1 MIRVRIYLVIVAL
14 LAFGAVWLAERPGD
28 VVITWQGERVETSVM
43 VLMAAAAAVAVA
55 AVALWSIARAIVRS
69 PDAVSRFL
77 RNRRGV
83 RAYQAVSHGLIAV
96 GSGDARAAKKFTA
109 EARRIA
115 PSEPLTLLLSAQAA
129 QLAGDRDAAAATF
142 QQMAGRDDTKVLG
155 LHGLF
160 VEAQR
165 RNDPA
170 AALFYAEEA
179 AKQAAVP
186 PWAGQAVL
194 EFRCV
199 AGDWSGALTRLE
211 RNMKSGLIDK
221 TAYRRQRAVL
231 LTAQALAAEDGV
243 APPTAGQPDGFM
255 PTSGKPDVGRERAQA
270 LALEAVKLAPDLV
283 PAAALAGRLLGAAGE
298 KRKATRI
305 IEAAW
310 RANPHPDLA
319 DAFAHLQPGDSAR
332 ERLARVE
339 SLAGKATGDAEAAIA
354 VARAA
359 LDAKEFSVARAALVP
374 LLEMPTRRVAAL
386 MAALELQEG
395 DEGRGREWMARTLNA
410 RRDPAW
416 TADGHVSD
424 HWLPVSP
431 VTGRLDA
438 FEWRDPLAGVDHTG
452 ATIDAEHRA
461 LRCTARGAAAAR
473 RADAGAEHTGAV
485 VPARRP
491 TACAGRGQIRR
502 VVCTTS
508 GQPTPASL
516 PDIGGGADVFPTS
529 GKPDVGGGDEPTRTV
544 EPASPHD
551 EPRPPPVIALA
562 HVPDDPGPESGT
574 PPEEPAVEPGS
585 VAPPDGWS
593 RFRARFR

>member
-1 MIRVRIYLVIVAL
+1 MIRVLIYLVIVAL

-55 AVALWSIARAIVRS
+55 AVLLWSIARAIVRS

-83 RAYQAVSHGLIAV
+83 RAYQAVSQGLIAV
-96 GSGDARAAKKFTA
+96 GSGDARAAKWFTA
-109 EARRIA
+109 EAKRIA

-129 QLAGDRDAAAATF
+129 QLAGNRDAAAATF

-179 AKQAAVP
+179 AKEPAVP

-194 EFRCV
+194 QFRCV
-199 AGDWSGALTRLE
+199 AGDWSGALARLE

-231 LTAQALAAEDGV
+231 LTAQALAAGRPSGKKRADAGARGGEARAGPRAGGGAGRPAARRRRREAQGRAHHRGGV
-243 APPTAGQPDGFM
+243 ARQSASRSRRRLRP
-255 PTSGKPDVGRERAQA
+255 S
-270 LALEAVKLAPDLV
+270 
-283 PAAALAGRLLGAAGE
+283 AAR
-298 KRKATRI
+298 RFR
-305 IEAAW
+305 
-310 RANPHPDLA
+310 
-319 DAFAHLQPGDSAR
+319 
-332 ERLARVE
+332 
-339 SLAGKATGDAEAAIA
+339 
-354 VARAA
+354 ARAA
-359 LDAKEFSVARAALVP
+359 GAGRDPRRPGAPAMPRPRSRSRAPRSTPRNSRWRAPRLVP
-374 LLEMPTRRVAAL
+374 LLATPTRRVAAL

-452 ATIDAEHRA
+452 ATIDAEQRA
-461 LRCTARGAAAAR
+461 LLDAPRAPPPPLATALPASDRPAAVAPVADKPEPPAPSAESSAAAVAVADKPDLDAGREDAAPLSGRTSRRTMRRAR
-473 RADAGAEHTGAV
+473 R
-485 VPARRP
+485 R
-491 TACAGRGQIRR
+491 
-502 VVCTTS
+502 
-508 GQPTPASL
+508 
-516 PDIGGGADVFPTS
+516 
-529 GKPDVGGGDEPTRTV
+529 
-544 EPASPHD
+544 
-551 EPRPPPVIALA
+551 
-562 HVPDDPGPESGT
+562 
-574 PPEEPAVEPGS
+574 
-585 VAPPDGWS
+585 
-593 RFRARFR
+593 

>member
-1 MIRVRIYLVIVAL
+1 
-14 LAFGAVWLAERPGD
+14 
-28 VVITWQGERVETSVM
+28 M

-55 AVALWSIARAIVRS
+55 AIALWSIARAIVRS

-96 GSGDARAAKKFTA
+96 GSGDARAAKRFTA

-165 RNDPA
+165 RNDPT

-179 AKQAAVP
+179 AKKPAARP
-186 PWAGQAVL
+186 GPGK
-194 EFRCV
+194 RCSNS
-199 AGDWSGALTRLE
+199 AASPATGAARSTRLE

-231 LTAQALAAEDGV
+231 LTAQALAADDGV
-243 APPTAGQPDGFM
+243 AAPTPGQPDA
-255 PTSGKPDVGRERAQA
+255 GRERAQA

-332 ERLARVE
+332 ERLARVQIPRRQGNRRRR
-339 SLAGKATGDAEAAIA
+339 SRDRGR
-354 VARAA
+354 ARRARRQ
-359 LDAKEFSVARAALVP
+359 EFAVARAALVP

-452 ATIDAEHRA
+452 ATIDAEQRA
-461 LRCTARGAAAAR
+461 LLDAPRAPPVPPLAAPLPASDH
-473 RADAGAEHTGAV
+473 ADATAPA
-485 VPARRP
+485 PARPEALRPRWPRANP
-491 TACAGRGQIRR
+491 TAASRIGSTRGLR
-502 VVCTTS
+502 VGI
-508 GQPTPASL
+508 GQ
-516 PDIGGGADVFPTS
+516 
-529 GKPDVGGGDEPTRTV
+529 R
-544 EPASPHD
+544 
-551 EPRPPPVIALA
+551 
-562 HVPDDPGPESGT
+562 
-574 PPEEPAVEPGS
+574 
-585 VAPPDGWS
+585 
-593 RFRARFR
+593 

>member
-1 MIRVRIYLVIVAL
+1 MIRVLIYLVIVAL

-55 AVALWSIARAIVRS
+55 AVLLWSIARAIVRS

-96 GSGDARAAKKFTA
+96 GSGDARAAKRFTA

-243 APPTAGQPDGFM
+243 VSAGTRASPTP
-255 PTSGKPDVGRERAQA
+255 
-270 LALEAVKLAPDLV
+270 
-283 PAAALAGRLLGAAGE
+283 
-298 KRKATRI
+298 
-305 IEAAW
+305 
-310 RANPHPDLA
+310 
-319 DAFAHLQPGDSAR
+319 
-332 ERLARVE
+332 
-339 SLAGKATGDAEAAIA
+339 
-354 VARAA
+354 VA
-359 LDAKEFSVARAALVP
+359 
-374 LLEMPTRRVAAL
+374 
-386 MAALELQEG
+386 
-395 DEGRGREWMARTLNA
+395 NA
-410 RRDPAW
+410 RRR
-416 TADGHVSD
+416 SR
-424 HWLPVSP
+424 S
-431 VTGRLDA
+431 
-438 FEWRDPLAGVDHTG
+438 
-452 ATIDAEHRA
+452 
-461 LRCTARGAAAAR
+461 R
-473 RADAGAEHTGAV
+473 R
-485 VPARRP
+485 
-491 TACAGRGQIRR
+491 
-502 VVCTTS
+502 
-508 GQPTPASL
+508 
-516 PDIGGGADVFPTS
+516 
-529 GKPDVGGGDEPTRTV
+529 
-544 EPASPHD
+544 
-551 EPRPPPVIALA
+551 
-562 HVPDDPGPESGT
+562 
-574 PPEEPAVEPGS
+574 
-585 VAPPDGWS
+585 
-593 RFRARFR
+593 

>member
-1 MIRVRIYLVIVAL
+1 MIRVLIYLVIVAL

-55 AVALWSIARAIVRS
+55 AVLLWSIARAIVRS

-109 EARRIA
+109 EAKRIA

-142 QQMAGRDDTKVLG
+142 QQMAGRDDTRVLG

-179 AKQAAVP
+179 AKRAP
-186 PWAGQAVL
+186 RSRRGPGRRCC

-199 AGDWSGALTRLE
+199 AGDWSGALARLE

-231 LTAQALAAEDGV
+231 LTAQALAAEETERRDAQGARARGGEARARPGAGGGARRAAARRRRREAQGRAHHRGGV
-243 APPTAGQPDGFM
+243 ARQSASRSRRRLRP
-255 PTSGKPDVGRERAQA
+255 S
-270 LALEAVKLAPDLV
+270 
-283 PAAALAGRLLGAAGE
+283 AAR
-298 KRKATRI
+298 RFR
-305 IEAAW
+305 
-310 RANPHPDLA
+310 
-319 DAFAHLQPGDSAR
+319 
-332 ERLARVE
+332 
-339 SLAGKATGDAEAAIA
+339 
-354 VARAA
+354 ARAPGRG
-359 LDAKEFSVARAALVP
+359 SRPSPARRPATPRPRSRSRAPRSTRRNSRSRAPRLVP
-374 LLEMPTRRVAAL
+374 LLATPTRRVAAL

-416 TADGHVSD
+416 TADGHVSE

-452 ATIDAEHRA
+452 ATIDAEQRA
-461 LRCTARGAAAAR
+461 LLDAPRAPPPPLATALPASDPLAAVAPVADKPVPPEPAAESSAAGVADEPGLDVGREDAATSSASDEPEVMMRRAR
-473 RADAGAEHTGAV
+473 R
-485 VPARRP
+485 R
-491 TACAGRGQIRR
+491 
-502 VVCTTS
+502 
-508 GQPTPASL
+508 
-516 PDIGGGADVFPTS
+516 
-529 GKPDVGGGDEPTRTV
+529 
-544 EPASPHD
+544 
-551 EPRPPPVIALA
+551 
-562 HVPDDPGPESGT
+562 
-574 PPEEPAVEPGS
+574 
-585 VAPPDGWS
+585 
-593 RFRARFR
+593 

>member
-1 MIRVRIYLVIVAL
+1 ML
-14 LAFGAVWLAERPGD
+14 
-28 VVITWQGERVETSVM
+28 
-43 VLMAAAAAVAVA
+43 
-55 AVALWSIARAIVRS
+55 
-69 PDAVSRFL
+69 
-77 RNRRGV
+77 
-83 RAYQAVSHGLIAV
+83 
-96 GSGDARAAKKFTA
+96 
-109 EARRIA
+109 
-115 PSEPLTLLLSAQAA
+115 
-129 QLAGDRDAAAATF
+129 
-142 QQMAGRDDTKVLG
+142 
-155 LHGLF
+155 
-160 VEAQR
+160 
-165 RNDPA
+165 
-170 AALFYAEEA
+170 
-179 AKQAAVP
+179 
-186 PWAGQAVL
+186 
-194 EFRCV
+194 
-199 AGDWSGALTRLE
+199 
-211 RNMKSGLIDK
+211 
-221 TAYRRQRAVL
+221 
-231 LTAQALAAEDGV
+231 
-243 APPTAGQPDGFM
+243 PPTPGQPDA
-255 PTSGKPDVGRERAQA
+255 GRERAQA

-452 ATIDAEHRA
+452 ATIDAEQRA
-461 LRCTARGAAAAR
+461 LLDAPRAPPAPPLAAPVSDSTDAAPAAAR
-473 RADAGAEHTGAV
+473 PEAFAPAPAASKSDGGFPVSGRPDAFTSAV
-485 VPARRP
+485 
-491 TACAGRGQIRR
+491 GQR
-502 VVCTTS
+502 
-508 GQPTPASL
+508 
-516 PDIGGGADVFPTS
+516 
-529 GKPDVGGGDEPTRTV
+529 
-544 EPASPHD
+544 
-551 EPRPPPVIALA
+551 
-562 HVPDDPGPESGT
+562 
-574 PPEEPAVEPGS
+574 
-585 VAPPDGWS
+585 
-593 RFRARFR
+593 